1 MKFIIQS
8 FKAASSRFGLSVLV
22 FLTLFHVFLTQKKV
36 GNIESQLES
45 FAVKSSERI
54 HEGLVQKDLGTIQDS
69 LRLVLGKDAKWL
81 AFSSPELNQIT
92 LSPLLIGSVE
102 LENHFQLKRSFNID
116 YEGAIVGRIDY
127 YIDVWSL
134 TLSLLRQNA
143 LLYLFVVLFMI
154 SVITYINE
162 GIMRKLAQMD
172 HDLSA
177 ISEAAKQSQV
187 SVTDEFFQKEI
198 DKLEA
203 NRSNYSNGLL
213 RVFRSLQSVI
223 TTEQKIKSLEATST
237 LARQVAHDIRSPL
250 SALDIV
256 LATTQNMPEDKRHLA
271 RSAITR
277 IKDIANDLLNQ
288 APKPDASSSN
298 SMKTSAHLISSL
310 IESILSEKRAQ
321 YRNLINAHIDFELT
335 QNVYGLFADVD
346 PVEFKRIIS
355 NLINN
360 SVEALPDDKGRVIVL
375 LTSNKNQIT
384 CEIRDS
390 GRGIPARLLSHLGKK
405 GFSFGKEGTSAGSGL
420 GLYHARTTIESWG
433 GKLDVESTEGKGTSL
448 FLSLKRVA
456 APNWFCQSLT
466 IPKGAR
472 VVVLDDDSSI
482 HRVWQSRLE
491 QPLFLKEIEILH
503 FSMPE
508 AFENWLKQ
516 KSGPQDIYL
525 IDEEFVGSS
534 RNGLDIIAQSEIATK
549 SILVTNR
556 HEETALLKQA
566 EEAGLRI
573 LPKIM
578 APMIPIDLPDT
589 QTGGA
594 MKDKPADETTSSATS
609 HQNSV

>member
-1 MKFIIQS
+1 
-8 FKAASSRFGLSVLV
+8 
-22 FLTLFHVFLTQKKV
+22 
-36 GNIESQLES
+36 
-45 FAVKSSERI
+45 
-54 HEGLVQKDLGTIQDS
+54 
-69 LRLVLGKDAKWL
+69 
-81 AFSSPELNQIT
+81 
-92 LSPLLIGSVE
+92 
-102 LENHFQLKRSFNID
+102 
-116 YEGAIVGRIDY
+116 
-127 YIDVWSL
+127 
-134 TLSLLRQNA
+134 
-143 LLYLFVVLFMI
+143 MI

-172 HDLSA
+172 RDLSV

-187 SVTDEFFQKEI
+187 SVTAEFFQKEI

-203 NRSNYSNGLL
+203 NRSNYSSGLL

-271 RSAITR
+271 RAAITR
-277 IKDIANDLLNQ
+277 IKDIANDLLSQ
-288 APKPDASSSN
+288 APKPEASAAPA
-298 SMKTSAHLISSL
+298 KTSAHLISSL
-310 IESILSEKRAQ
+310 IESILSEKRLQ

-335 QNVYGLFADVD
+335 QNAYGLFANVD

-375 LTSNKNQIT
+375 LTSNENQIT
-384 CEIRDS
+384 CEIRDN
-390 GRGIPARLLSHLGKK
+390 GRGIPARLRSHLGKK

-433 GKLDVESTEGKGTSL
+433 GKLDIQSTEDKGTSL
-448 FLSLKRVA
+448 FLSLKRMT
-456 APNWFCQSLT
+456 APKWFCQSLT

-508 AFENWLKQ
+508 AFQNWLKQ

-534 RNGLDIIAQSEIATK
+534 RNGLDIIAQHKIAER

-556 HEETALLKQA
+556 HEETALLKQV
-566 EEAGLRI
+566 EQAGLRI

-594 MKDKPADETTSSATS
+594 TKDKPADEATPSAAG